1 MTKTRVALALGSGGA
16 RGYAHIGVIEELID
30 RDYEIVGI
38 SGSSMGA
45 LIGGLYAA
53 DALDDFSLWAQG
65 LTQRDVLRLLDVALT
80 APTVVRAE
88 RIFDIVR
95 NLVGETVI
103 QDLRIPFTAVA
114 TDLIAGRSVWFQRGS
129 LVTAMRASIAIP
141 GFISPHEVDGRLLA
155 DGGILDPLPVVPIV
169 AVPADLIIAVDV
181 GGEDP
186 GDFGGV
192 TGPGPVDEL
201 IERFRRSTNQL
212 LESDPVRSVLN
223 RFGAL
228 TPDSETDPESEDT
241 AESAE
246 SEESSPRILPKL
258 GQFEIMNRSLDL
270 MQAALK
276 RHQLAAYPPDVL
288 IEVPRTSARVLEF
301 HRAEELVMLGRE
313 LTATALD
320 QLVPHII
327 DNTVG

>member
-16 RGYAHIGVIEELID
+16 RGYAHIGVIEELVD
-30 RDYEIVGI
+30 RGYDIVGI

-53 DALDDFSLWAQG
+53 DALDDFSLWASG

-103 QDLRIPFTAVA
+103 EDLRIPFTAVA

-129 LVTAMRASIAIP
+129 LVAAMRASIAIP

-155 DGGILDPLPVVPIV
+155 DGGILDPLPVVPVV

-186 GDFGGV
+186 GDFHG
-192 TGPGPVDEL
+192 TSEPGPVDEL
-201 IERFRRSTNQL
+201 IDRFRRSTNQL

-228 TPDSETDPESEDT
+228 TPDSDEAEE
-241 AESAE
+241 ESAE
-246 SEESSPRILPKL
+246 ENEPTPRILPKL

-301 HRAEELVMLGRE
+301 HRAEELVLLGRE

-320 QLVPHII
+320 QLVPPLLAK
-327 DNTVG
+327 